1 MLAFADYRGIL
12 PNRTAA
18 RGAVVQYELNVVSDE
33 PEPNGHSTLEDRLG
47 RRRNPNRTFKPSGW
61 SDEIIEEV
69 EQLNERL
76 AANG

>member
-1 MLAFADYRGIL
+1 MLPSRVASRD
-12 PNRTAA
+12 P
-18 RGAVVQYELNVVSDE
+18 VVQYELNEINE
-33 PEPNGHSTLEDRLG
+33 PEHNRHATLESRL
-47 RRRNPNRTFKPSGW
+47 RRDWQPHFRPTGW